1 MKKAI
6 FLSITGCVLL
16 FGLLA
21 AVKYDQ
27 IDTLIK
33 SGEGMQPPPETVSS
47 FTVQLLDRENTLSAV
62 GTLESVRGVTL
73 TADIPGRVV
82 EVAFTSGV
90 EINQGDVLVRQDV
103 SSEQAQLRAAEANLQ
118 LARTNLKRQRD
129 LVKKK
134 VVSAS
139 EFDTAEAQ
147 AKSTQAEAD
156 MIRTSI
162 EKKTITA
169 PFSGRLGI
177 RLINI
182 GQDLSEGAPIVS
194 LQTVDPLFVNFY
206 LPQQHLEQL
215 GTGLT
220 VRVTSDTTP
229 GTEFI
234 GEITAV
240 NAEVDPTT
248 RNIRVQ
254 ATLANPEQRL
264 LPGMYVTV
272 EVVLASKDTVTAIPI
287 TAVSYA
293 TYGDSVF
300 ILEEQDGQLL
310 TRQQFVQL
318 GETRGDF
325 VAVKEGVKPGDL
337 VASSGIFKLR
347 GGMPVAINNDVAPT
361 FSADPDPADK

>member
-6 FLSITGCVLL
+6 FLSMTGCVLL

-47 FTVQLLDRENTLSAV
+47 FTVKRLDRENTLSSV

-82 EVAFTSGV
+82 EVAFTSGIEV
-90 EINQGDVLVRQDV
+90 NKGDVLVRQDV
-103 SSEQAQLRAAEANLQ
+103 SSEQAQLRAVEANLE
-118 LARTNLKRQRD
+118 LARANLNRQRD
-129 LVKKK
+129 LVKKN

-156 MIRTSI
+156 TIRTSI

-177 RLINI
+177 RSINI

-194 LQTVDPLFVNFY
+194 LQTVDPLFVNFH
-206 LPQQHLEQL
+206 LPQQHLAVL
-215 GTGLT
+215 RTGLT
-220 VRVTSDTTP
+220 VRVRSDTTP
-229 GTEFI
+229 DSEFI
-234 GEITAV
+234 GEITAID
-240 NAEVDPTT
+240 AEVDPKT

-254 ATLANPEQRL
+254 ATLANPQQKL

-272 EVVLASKDTVTAIPI
+272 EVVLDTKDSVTAIPI

-300 ILEEQDGQLL
+300 VLEEKDGQLVA
-310 TRQQFVQL
+310 RQQFVQL

-325 VAVKEGVKPGDL
+325 VAVKDGVQPGDL

-347 GGMPVAINNDVAPT
+347 GGMPVAINNEIAPS
-361 FSADPDPADK
+361 FSTDPDPADK